1 MALRVLLADESST
14 IKKVMQLALQDFGVE
29 VKSVPIGLDV
39 LQVCR
44 SFQPDIVFVDI
55 LLAKKN
61 GYEVSAELKADALL
75 KKIPVVMMWSGFMEL
90 DESKARQA
98 QIDSRLEKPFDADTL
113 RELVKTLVPKLNSNV
128 ISQFLSF
135 PEMPEFTE
143 PERPP
148 QGDRLKTKVVLENT
162 VTVLDLEDESPANM
176 EDLDEP
182 EEFQR
187 VPLPKNR
194 DPRSQQ
200 MPHSERPSSQGKRIL
215 PSAKPSSQT
224 HQQGYQQSP
233 NEDWQERDLSR
244 FKLDLPSEESYNNMD
259 PGDLTGSSIALSS
272 GVDEINIEDIDN
284 PEPKPIKKSPMSQR
298 QSRARE
304 MYDPSE
310 PLNSS
315 GPISHRMSRSRESY
329 SENEMPPG
337 LPSIPAIDPVRVE
350 EILRTEAKIV
360 LENIAWKIIPDIVER
375 LVREELHKLM
385 RDAERL

>member
-61 GYEVSAELKADALL
+61 GYEVSAELKSDALL

-90 DESKARQA
+90 DEAKARHA

-135 PEMPEFTE
+135 PEMPEFAE

-148 QGDRLKTKVVLENT
+148 QGDRLKTKAILENT
-162 VTVLDLEDESPANM
+162 KTVLDLDDDSPANM

-194 DPRSQQ
+194 DPRAEQ
-200 MPHSERPSSQGKRIL
+200 MPRGAKASAPASRIL
-215 PSAKPSSQT
+215 PSAKPSHRS
-224 HQQGYQQSP
+224 QSP
-233 NEDWQERDLSR
+233 AQNEDWQEKDLSR
-244 FKLDLPSEESYNNMD
+244 FKLDIPEEENYGAMD
-259 PGDLTGSSIALSS
+259 PGDLTRSSIAIST

-284 PEPKPIKKSPMSQR
+284 PEPKPVRKSPMNQR
-298 QSRARE
+298 PSPAHE
-304 MYDPSE
+304 MT
-310 PLNSS
+310 
-315 GPISHRMSRSRESY
+315 SH
-329 SENEMPPG
+329 
-337 LPSIPAIDPVRVE
+337 LPSIPAIDPIRAE

-375 LVREELHKLM
+375 VVREELHKLM